1 MSLIDR
7 LASFFTGTAAET
19 SGKTPED
26 VCVNC
31 WGHQEF
37 DKKYREMR
45 YDRQI
50 DVNNGEQNRAFIQ
63 AFAVKYVEGIQLKA
77 ANKGKRCDACGY
89 VE

>member
-1 MSLIDR
+1 MTLIDR
-7 LASFFTGTAAET
+7 LTAFFSSTAEET
-19 SGKTPED
+19 SGKTPEG

-63 AFAVKYVEGIQLKA
+63 AFAIKYVEGIHLKGA
-77 ANKGKRCDACGY
+77 HKGKSCDACGY
-89 VE
+89 RE